1 MIKDKEASSVTI
13 GTTVLIFSLI
23 TFFYYVIR
31 YNLYNYSKDKQEED
45 SSDNVYFSIYLLIV
59 ILTNFFINLN
69 ISNEVCGTNQWQTA
83 IFATLG
89 SWLIIFGFIFIG
101 LKSYPSWLMPF
112 SNTFGYGVAY
122 LANLDETVNS
132 LFKSTDDSSI
142 KNDKGSL
149 NMLEKIFSQKSL
161 VVNEI
166 TMNNFNNF
174 WDKMK
179 GLFISDANKLKEL
192 KISLKQIIHLK
203 ELTAEFL
210 WYILAGFLII
220 SVSKNYIVTTS
231 CKRSVQELKN
241 RYNNV
246 LNNKENKENK

>member
-1 MIKDKEASSVTI
+1 MLNNKETSSISI
-13 GTTVLIFSLI
+13 GSTLIIFSLI

-31 YNLYNYSKDKQEED
+31 YNLYDYSNDQNAD
-45 SSDNVYFSIYLLIV
+45 SSENVYFSIYLLIV

-83 IFATLG
+83 IFSTLG
-89 SWLIIFGFIFIG
+89 SWFIIFGFIFVG

-122 LANLDETVNS
+122 LANLDETVYN
-132 LFKSTDDSSI
+132 LFKSTDDSSV

-166 TMNNFNNF
+166 TMDNFKNF
-174 WDKMK
+174 WNKME
-179 GLFISDANKLKEL
+179 GLFIDDIKKRGEL

-210 WYILAGFLII
+210 WYILAGYLII
-220 SVSKNYIVTTS
+220 SVSKNYIVNES
-231 CKRSVQELKN
+231 CKRSVQELQN
-241 RYNNV
+241 RYNIE
-246 LNNKENKENK
+246 LNDK